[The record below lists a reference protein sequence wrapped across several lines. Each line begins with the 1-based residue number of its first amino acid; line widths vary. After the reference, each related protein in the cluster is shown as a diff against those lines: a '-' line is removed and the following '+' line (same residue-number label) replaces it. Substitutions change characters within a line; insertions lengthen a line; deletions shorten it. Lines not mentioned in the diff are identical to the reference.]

1 MIYAEHVWTM
11 SWMTP
16 VPIFDP
22 WLVSCEAA
30 SHESWFLAL
39 PGCTSTRNLLQKKK
53 LHKCSI
59 MQLPQLSLWSHLQ
72 SQIIW
77 TLLHFE
83 VFPKPMFPLVS
94 IPNFNSNIYQRGS
107 CWCWCKRVIFVHNG
121 LGRKTTRRHEK
132 IHGDLRSCQSLVQLL
147 CNVWK
152 VVVFS
157 DKIFRSI
164 FGMWMIRN
172 WKSKKLSI

>member
-1 MIYAEHVWTM
+1 MLNM
-11 SWMTP
+11 SELCHGWHP
-16 VPIFDP
+16 SPYLIPDSC
-22 WLVSCEAA
+22 LVKLQAMNHGFLHCRAVHLLEISC
-30 SHESWFLAL
+30 
-39 PGCTSTRNLLQKKK
+39 KKK

>member
-1 MIYAEHVWTM
+1 MDDTRPHIWSLTRVLW
-11 SWMTP
+11 SCK
-16 VPIFDP
+16 P
-22 WLVSCEAA
+22 WIMVSCTAGLYIYSKSLE
-30 SHESWFLAL
+30 
-39 PGCTSTRNLLQKKK
+39 KKK